1 MDGLEKVALLLK
13 HMDGNVVQAVLT
25 RLGPERAEKVR
36 ARMQALGEGPQLRA
50 GLREILTELDAL
62 VRELAPQ
69 AVVPANAA
77 PSTVP
82 TIVDRVI
89 ADDVS
94 AAREEADTEPVK
106 PDDPLQEVRHL
117 APENLALALQGES
130 PRTVAL
136 VLNHL
141 EVEQA
146 GAVYKRLSATL
157 RREVS
162 MHFTRQATPP
172 QEVLRR
178 IAQGIVQKAHRLEQT
193 ARPADESDRAR
204 KMAALVRQ
212 LDRAERL
219 ELLGALEE
227 KDLATAQ
234 RIKDQ
239 LYQYDDILL
248 MENTS
253 VQKLLAELD
262 TKSLAV
268 ALKGSS
274 QPIRDKILANLSK
287 RAQETLTEEMELLG
301 SVSGARL
308 EQAKRG
314 VVEAIQRLDARGEL
328 LMTE

>member
-13 HMDGNVVQAVLT
+13 HMDANVVQAVLA
-25 RLGPERAEKVR
+25 RLGPERAESVR
-36 ARMQALGEGPQLRA
+36 SRMKALGAGPQLRA
-50 GLREILTELDAL
+50 GLREILAELDAL
-62 VRELAPQ
+62 VRELAP
-69 AVVPANAA
+69 PPAA
-77 PSTVP
+77 PPVHQSATAHV
-82 TIVDRVI
+82 VDRVI
-89 ADDVS
+89 ADEAP
-94 AAREEADTEPVK
+94 AAEVAAPSEPEL
-106 PDDPLQEVRHL
+106 PADPLQGVRLL

-130 PRTVAL
+130 ARTVAL

-141 EVEQA
+141 EVDQA
-146 GAVYKRLSATL
+146 GAVYKRLPAEL

-162 MHFTRQATPP
+162 LQFARQVTPP

-178 IAQGIVQKAHRLEQT
+178 IAQGVVLKARRLEQT

-227 KDLATAQ
+227 KDLVTAQ

-239 LYQYDDILL
+239 LYQFDDILL

-268 ALKGSS
+268 ALKGS
-274 QPIRDKILANLSK
+274 PPAIRDKILANLSK

-301 SVSGARL
+301 AVSGARL

-328 LMTE
+328 LMNE